1 MRKKLRK
8 HLSIIVAFAF
18 LFIAIGSG
26 AMLLSGNIDT
36 AEAASK
42 IHLKKSSEYIATND
56 TYKLR
61 LINTNGKTISASKIS
76 WSTSKKSVAT
86 VSKKGVVTAKK
97 AGTAKIYAKYNG
109 KKYTFTAKVK
119 KPYVDTD
126 YAVLLPGSTVSS
138 SLRLTQS
145 KALNLDNIDWEIGDT
160 TIATVDGDGNLTALK
175 VGTTTLEA
183 TYNGKT
189 YTKDVN
195 VGEPKITEENI
206 TLQAGDV
213 SWASL
218 LAEAADGEI
227 DNWAGSDL
235 VTWESSNTSV
245 ATTERY
251 YDTQYIT
258 AVSEG
263 KATLTGKY
271 NGKTYSTINVKVI
284 PEVKLNY
291 TKKSMEKGE
300 TLQLQVN
307 QTGNV
312 KWSSIGNDVATVSD
326 KGLVTATGYGMTTI
340 TAEVEG
346 IQVTCAITVKEP
358 TLYAAKDT
366 VTLSKDGTYNLPV
379 TFTKAGTI
387 RYNIADTSVVSCAW
401 TRSWDG
407 YTTKLKIS
415 AKNPGT
421 TTVTITNTYDNTKVK
436 VKVTVESPLKIIL
449 PSLPQTLNERDYKDR
464 IEATFVI
471 TDITYE
477 TKYYEYDDNYTVY
490 LYFDGKKTYD
500 EDGPGQSSSCDI
512 GWKLYSSS
520 GAVVKSGTCY
530 TSGLAMGER
539 FEDEEEI
546 IFDLKEGTYTLKL
559 LDTN

>member
-1 MRKKLRK
+1 MKSKLKK
-8 HLSIIVAFAF
+8 HLSVIFAFAL
-18 LFIAIGSG
+18 LFVAIGSG
-26 AMLLSGNIDT
+26 AMLLSGNVET
-36 AEAASK
+36 AQAASK
-42 IHLKKSSEYIATND
+42 IHLKKTSDYVAVSD
-56 TYKLR
+56 TYNLK
-61 LINTNGKTISASKIS
+61 LINKNGKTISASKIS

-119 KPYVDTD
+119 KPYVDTE
-126 YAVLLPGSTVSS
+126 YAVLIPGATVSS

-145 KALNLDNIDWEIGDT
+145 KALSLDKVDWEIGDT
-160 TIATVDGDGNLTALK
+160 TIATIDGDGNLAALK

-189 YTKDVN
+189 YTKDVTI
-195 VGEPKITEENI
+195 VEPKLAEDSV
-206 TLQAGDV
+206 TLQVGV
-213 SWASL
+213 ERSVLL
-218 LAEAADGEI
+218 LAESPSGEVGE
-227 DNWAGSDL
+227 WAGSGL

-245 ATTERY
+245 ATTENY
-251 YDTQYIT
+251 YGLQTIT
-258 AVSEG
+258 GVSAG
-263 KATLTGKY
+263 KATITGKY
-271 NGKTYSTINVKVI
+271 NGKTYALNVKVI

-300 TLQLQVN
+300 TLQLEIN
-307 QTGNV
+307 QSEKV
-312 KWSSIGNDVATVSD
+312 KWTTSSSSVATVSD
-326 KGLVTATGYGMTTI
+326 KGLVTAVGYGKATI

-346 IQVTCAITVKEP
+346 IQVTCSITIKEP
-358 TLYAAKDT
+358 TLYVAKDT
-366 VTLSKDGTYNLPV
+366 VTLSKDGTYKLAV
-379 TFTKAGTI
+379 TFTRSGTI
-387 RYNIADTSVVSCAW
+387 RYSVADTSVVSC
-401 TRSWDG
+401 SWMDG
-407 YTTKLKIS
+407 WEGQTAKLKIN
-415 AKNPGT
+415 AENPGT

-449 PSLPQTLNERDYKDR
+449 PSLPKTLNERDYKDR

-471 TDITYE
+471 TDVRYE
-477 TKYYEYDDNYTVY
+477 TKYYSYDDHYTVY

-500 EDGPGQSSSCDI
+500 EDGSGQSSSCDI

-520 GAVVKSGTCY
+520 GAVVESGTCY

-539 FEDEEEI
+539 FEDEEAI